1 MWELKEQIEQ
11 MVDQYFEDSGAQR
24 VSTEKVGL
32 DPRAGYVFV
41 STEEGWIAAVAGNV
55 RSLEYYGGFEYIG
68 EEYKVTIGEITFY
81 TDDHS
86 RVWDAIESFNVNQEI
101 EREYEEQRRK
111 EDAEE
116 QQRRD
121 EKNGLYPDRWD
132 DAN

>member
-1 MWELKEQIEQ
+1 MWELQNQIDNLI
-11 MVDQYFEDSGAQR
+11 DQYLEDSNAVR
-24 VSTEKVGL
+24 VSAEAVGL

-55 RSLEYYGGFEYIG
+55 RSLEYYGGFEYVDDKLSVG
-68 EEYKVTIGEITFY
+68 EMTFY
-81 TDDHS
+81 SDDHS
-86 RVWDAIESFNVNQEI
+86 RVWDAIEYYND
-101 EREYEEQRRK
+101 EQQRK

-121 EKNGLYPDRWD
+121 EKNGLYPDKWD

>member
-1 MWELKEQIEQ
+1 MWELQEQIEQ

-24 VSTEKVGL
+24 VSAEAVGL
-32 DPRAGYVFV
+32 DHRAGYVFI
-41 STEEGWIAAVAGNV
+41 STEEGWIASRNT

-68 EEYKVTIGEITFY
+68 EEYRVTVGEITFY
-81 TDDHS
+81 SSDHS
-86 RVWDAIESFNVNQEI
+86 RVADAIEYYNDAQQ
-101 EREYEEQRRK
+101 RE

-121 EKNGLYPDRWD
+121 EKNGLYPGKWN

>member
-1 MWELKEQIEQ
+1 MWELQEQIEQ
-11 MVDQYFEDSGAQR
+11 MVDQYFEDSEAQR
-24 VSTEKVGL
+24 VRAEDVGL
-32 DPRAGYVFV
+32 DHRAGYLFI
-41 STEEGWIAAVAGNV
+41 STEEGWIASRNT

-68 EEYKVTIGEITFY
+68 EEYRVVVGEITFY
-81 TDDHS
+81 SSDHS
-86 RVWDAIESFNVNQEI
+86 RVADAIEYYND
-101 EREYEEQRRK
+101 EEQRK